1 MCPSYRA
8 TKNERDVTR
17 GRANS
22 LRLALSGQLGPDAF
36 ASDDMM
42 ETLKLCVS
50 CKACRR
56 ECPTGV
62 DMAKMKIEVLAAR
75 TAKKGLGL
83 RDRLIAYLPRY
94 AATGSRLS
102 FLFNLRDQ
110 IPGLAK
116 LSEMMLGLS
125 AKRPLPRW
133 RSDVFAPKETS
144 MGPQDGREVVL
155 FADTFNRNYE
165 RENLDA
171 ALAVLVGAGY
181 RVHLPKPA
189 NGEARPLC
197 CGRTF
202 LSSGLVNEAR
212 AELTRTV
219 AALLPFAKRGVPIVG
234 LEPSCLFTFR
244 DELQSILPGENA
256 KTLAAQ
262 AMLFEEFIAKE
273 IDAKRFNLKL
283 SPIEG
288 KALLHGHC
296 HQKSF
301 AVMGSVQKVLK
312 AIPGLNVELI
322 ESSCCGM
329 AGSFGYQAET
339 IDVSLAMAELSL
351 LPAVRKAPAEAIII
365 ADGTSC
371 RSQIEDNTKRR
382 AEHVAVLLYKS
393 MAGALSAA
401 KE

>member
-1 MCPSYRA
+1 M
-8 TKNERDVTR
+8 NERDVTR
-17 GRANS
+17 GRANT

-75 TAKKGLGL
+75 ASKNGITL

-94 AATGSRLS
+94 AATGSSLS
-102 FLFNLRDQ
+102 FLLNLRDQ

-116 LSEMMLGLS
+116 LSEMMLGLT
-125 AKRPLPRW
+125 AKRPLPKW
-133 RSDVFAPKETS
+133 RRDVFEPIEMS
-144 MGPQDGREVVL
+144 MGPADGREVVL
-155 FADTFNRNYE
+155 FADTFNRYFE
-165 RENLDA
+165 SDNLNA
-171 ALAVLVGAGY
+171 ALSVLMRAGY
-181 RVHLPKPA
+181 RVEMPKPLS
-189 NGEARPLC
+189 GGARPLC

-219 AALLPFAKRGVPIVG
+219 AALLPYAKRGVPIVG
-234 LEPSCLFTFR
+234 LEPSCLYTFR
-244 DELQSILPGENA
+244 DELQSIMPGEDA
-256 KTLAAQ
+256 KTIGAQ

-273 IDAKRFNLKL
+273 IDAKRFNLEFL
-283 SPIEG
+283 PFEG
-288 KALLHGHC
+288 AKALLHGHC

-301 AVMGSVQKVLK
+301 ASMGAVQKVLK
-312 AIPGLNVELI
+312 HIGLDVEVI

-339 IDVSLAMAELSL
+339 IDVSLKMAEISL
-351 LPAVRKAPAEAIII
+351 LPAVRKASEHTFIV

-371 RSQIEDNTKRR
+371 RSQIEDNTKRKP
-382 AEHVAVLLYKS
+382 EHVVQLIARAVALLHPPR
-393 MAGALSAA
+393 
-401 KE
+401 

>member
-8 TKNERDVTR
+8 TMNERDVTR
-17 GRANS
+17 GRANT

-36 ASDDMM
+36 TSDDMM

-62 DMAKMKIEVLAAR
+62 DMAKMKIEVLVAR
-75 TAKKGLGL
+75 ARRKTAS
-83 RDRLIAYLPRY
+83 RC
-94 AATGSRLS
+94 ATGSSPICRATPRRDRASRSCSISAIRFPVSPSSARL
-102 FLFNLRDQ
+102 
-110 IPGLAK
+110 I
-116 LSEMMLGLS
+116 LGLT

-133 RSDVFAPKETS
+133 RRDVFKPKETTV
-144 MGPQDGREVVL
+144 GPESGREVVL
-155 FADTFNRNYE
+155 FADTFNRYYE
-165 RENLDA
+165 RENLNSA
-171 ALAVLVGAGY
+171 VAVLTGAGY
-181 RVHLPKPA
+181 RVHLPKPT
-189 NGEARPLC
+189 NGDARPLC

-244 DELQSILPGENA
+244 DELQSILPGVDA
-256 KTLAAQ
+256 KLLAGQ

-273 IDAKRFNLKL
+273 IDAKRFNPKL
-283 SPIEG
+283 APIG
-288 KALLHGHC
+288 DKALLHGHC

-301 AVMGSVQKVLK
+301 AVMGSVQKVLG
-312 AIPGLNVELI
+312 AVPGLKVELI
-322 ESSCCGM
+322 ETSCCGM

-339 IDVSLAMAELSL
+339 IDVSLKMAELSL
-351 LPAVRKAPAEAIII
+351 LPAVRKAAADTLIV

-371 RSQIEDNTKRR
+371 RSQIEDGTKRQ
-382 AEHVAVLLYKS
+382 ALHVARVLAKS
-393 MAGALSAA
+393 MANANATP
-401 KE
+401 